1 MATMITVPVFWVHFD
16 GEEQRVHDG
25 TLYRDDAT
33 TSPMLAP
40 QPQDAS
46 RPAITPGDLADPIH
60 LDLDLD
66 PATLTPEQRELL
78 LAAVRRDRPH
88 FRAGASIAKLFTR
101 KELDGDTYVSL
112 GELIMGK
119 STDKS

>member
-1 MATMITVPVFWVHFD
+1 MTTVPVFWVHFD

-40 QPQDAS
+40 QDTSQPIGA
-46 RPAITPGDLADPIH
+46 GELANPIH

-66 PATLTPEQRELL
+66 PTALTPEQRELL

-88 FRAGASIAKLFTR
+88 FKAGASIAKLFTR